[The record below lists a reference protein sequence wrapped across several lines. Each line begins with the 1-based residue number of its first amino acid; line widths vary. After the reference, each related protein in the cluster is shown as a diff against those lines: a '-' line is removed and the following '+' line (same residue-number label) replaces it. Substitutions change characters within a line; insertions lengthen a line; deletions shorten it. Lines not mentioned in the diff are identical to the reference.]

1 MEEEESKK
9 RNTDCVYFLASP
21 LTCKKGSKCEF
32 RHSESARRN
41 PRECYYWLNGS
52 CINPSCG
59 FRHPPLD
66 GVAEPV
72 HLPSHAATPTSK
84 SSVPC
89 YFYFNAYCIKGDQCP
104 FLHDTLPAQKFF
116 KALPDTITTH
126 PPEKK
131 ASTGSDTGPASVEVP
146 PNLRGGTS
154 EPGKQE
160 LSKVISHP
168 PAPTIALEE
177 MSPSAESSVPEFEEP
192 PIKLS
197 DKTPLPPTEYG
208 SPPICLDQVSE
219 EIVKECAE
227 PDEWWESSPGFD
239 VLVDDGSKQLP
250 YDDDDDYILAREPE
264 SEIHRQL
271 LQYDYEVPAG
281 YDPTGYPDDGYMYDH
296 DMHAI
301 YNHAE
306 KSRYTPEYFQRED
319 SRERRRSSER
329 SSELGPHRKRRSSRK
344 RHMVDER
351 NGMDLRDHLR
361 KRRRTDGSF
370 HKRMPSRSRCRSKE
384 RSVRQGPLLD
394 GRVASEVG
402 NRVIPAHDT
411 SFGRNDWG
419 GSRYAKSRRYVQS
432 RLLERESRLRNRNL
446 RPERAIRKPSKVAQG
461 SSSRIEVSSPV
472 KAAAIDFSGPKSL
485 AQIKEEKK
493 RATATESKDSENYAP
508 RHPALPGPNDFE
520 GPKPLNEILK
530 GKRSVSS
537 NGLVK
542 KEENHGPLGSWAE
555 KRLGNINSTGYNED
569 QITGH
574 ESDFLNDVDDMDDD
588 VLRKKLV
595 DILFS

>member
-1 MEEEESKK
+1 MEEDESKK

-89 YFYFNAYCIKGDQCP
+89 YFYFNAYCIKGDHCP
-104 FLHDTLPAQKFF
+104 FLHDTLPAQKSL
-116 KALPDTITTH
+116 KALPDTITTNL
-126 PPEKK
+126 PEKK

-146 PNLRGGTS
+146 ANLHGGTS

-160 LSKVISHP
+160 LSKEISRP

-208 SPPICLDQVSE
+208 SPQICLDQVSE

-250 YDDDDDYILAREPE
+250 YDDDADYILAREPE

-281 YDPTGYPDDGYMYDH
+281 YDPTGYLDDGYMYDH
-296 DMHAI
+296 DI

-306 KSRYTPEYFQRED
+306 KSRNTPEYFQRED

-329 SSELGPHRKRRSSRK
+329 SSDLGPHRKRRSSRK

-370 HKRMPSRSRCRSKE
+370 HKRMPSRSRRRSRE
-384 RSVRQGPLLD
+384 RSVRQGTGPLLD

-402 NRVIPAHDT
+402 NRAIPAHDT
-411 SFGRNDWG
+411 SFGGNDWG
-419 GSRYAKSRRYVQS
+419 GSRYPKSSRYVQS
-432 RLLERESRLRNRNL
+432 RLLERESRLRNRNP
-446 RPERAIRKPSKVAQG
+446 RPERASRKSSKVSQG
-461 SSSRIEVSSPV
+461 SSSRMEESSPV
-472 KAAAIDFSGPKSL
+472 KAAVIDFSGPKSL
-485 AQIKEEKK
+485 AQIKEEKR
-493 RATATESKDSENYAP
+493 RATATESKVSENYAP
-508 RHPALPGPNDFE
+508 RHPPIPGPNDFV

-537 NGLVK
+537 NGLVT
-542 KEENHGPLGSWAE
+542 KEENHGPLGSCAE
-555 KRLGNINSTGYNED
+555 KRPSNINSTGYNED

-574 ESDFLNDVDDMDDD
+574 ESDFLDDED
-588 VLRKKLV
+588 VLRKKTG
-595 DILFS
+595 